1 MPTSAWDRAGAWL
14 TPSPTIASRSPSSRS
29 EATLAAVSSGRTTT
43 AGEQRS
49 ARLLLVPAAGPD
61 QPDDSMRGSVH
72 ICVTAIVAGVVIGFV
87 GGAFRWCLQ
96 MADELRIDLVD
107 WAHKLPGPGWLVP
120 MAAAAAGATLAAL
133 IVRWEPLAAGS
144 GIQHVEAVF
153 LGEAQPPLIRLVP
166 AKFIGGVLSMGSGL
180 VLGREGPT
188 VHMGAAIGAEA
199 ARRARLPD
207 SEVRMMQTA
216 LGGAG
221 LAVAFNAPI
230 GGTLFTLEEVTKSFR
245 VKTVLATLFSA
256 ASAVAC
262 SRLILGNHADFHVEP
277 IDAPALAWLPLFV
290 VFGLLT
296 GCLGAVYNGLVLWFL
311 DHVAAI
317 HRIPTLA
324 KAAVIGAVVGLAM
337 FVYPLSVGGGEDLT
351 QRILDGPHIAA
362 SVVVGILAVRFVAG
376 PLSYSAAVPG
386 GLFAPLLAVGALWG
400 LLFAGGFSA
409 VWPEDVSQLAV
420 PMALVGMAA
429 FFGATVRAP
438 VTGMVVVTE
447 MTATTETLVPMMA
460 ATAAAVFAAY
470 VVGSPPIYESLR
482 ERMPDETSIEERGRG

>member
-1 MPTSAWDRAGAWL
+1 M
-14 TPSPTIASRSPSSRS
+14 
-29 EATLAAVSSGRTTT
+29 T
-43 AGEQRS
+43 A
-49 ARLLLVPAAGPD
+49 PKAGPD

-72 ICVTAIVAGVVIGFV
+72 ICITAIVAGVLIGVV

-96 MADELRIDLVD
+96 TADDLRIDFVD
-107 WAHKLPGPGWLVP
+107 WAHQLPGPGWLVP

-153 LGEAQPPLIRLVP
+153 LGGARPPLIRLVP

-256 ASAVAC
+256 ISGVAC
-262 SRLILGNHADFHVEP
+262 VRLMLGNHADFQVEP
-277 IDAPALAWLPLFV
+277 ISAPALAWLPLFV
-290 VFGLLT
+290 AFGLLT
-296 GCLGAVYNGLVLWFL
+296 GCLGAVYNALVLWFL

-317 HRIPTLA
+317 RRIPTLA
-324 KAAVIGAVVGLAM
+324 KAAVIGAIIGLAM
-337 FVYPLSVGGGEDLT
+337 FVSPHAVGGGDLLT
-351 QRILDGPHIAA
+351 QQILTGHHIVLT
-362 SVVVGILAVRFVAG
+362 VVIGYLAVRFIAG

-400 LLFAGGFSA
+400 LLFVGFFNA
-409 VWPEDVSQLAV
+409 VWPGDTTQLAI

-429 FFGATVRAP
+429 FFAATVRAP
-438 VTGMVVVTE
+438 VTGLVLVAE
-447 MTATTETLVPMMA
+447 MTASTAALVPMMA
-460 ATAAAVFAAY
+460 ATAAAVLVAY
-470 VVGSPPIYESLR
+470 LVGSPPIYDSLR
-482 ERMPDETSIEERGRG
+482 ERMPDEASIERRGS

>member
-1 MPTSAWDRAGAWL
+1 MTAPT
-14 TPSPTIASRSPSSRS
+14 
-29 EATLAAVSSGRTTT
+29 
-43 AGEQRS
+43 
-49 ARLLLVPAAGPD
+49 AGPD
-61 QPDDSMRGSVH
+61 LPDDSMRGSVH
-72 ICVTAIVAGVVIGFV
+72 ICVTAIVAGVLIGFV

-96 MADELRIDLVD
+96 TADDLRIDFVD

-153 LGEAQPPLIRLVP
+153 RGDARPPLIRLLP
-166 AKFIGGVLSMGSGL
+166 AKFVGGVLSIGSGL

-256 ASAVAC
+256 VTAVGC
-262 SRLILGNHADFHVEP
+262 SRLVLGNHTDFQVVP
-277 IDAPALAWLPLFV
+277 VGAPALAWLPLFV

-317 HRIPTLA
+317 RRIPTLA
-324 KAAVIGAVVGLAM
+324 KAAVIGAIIGLAM
-337 FVYPLSVGGGEDLT
+337 FVSPLAVGGGELLT
-351 QRILDGPHIAA
+351 QQILSGHHIIL
-362 SVVVGILAVRFVAG
+362 SVVIGYLAVRFVAG

-386 GLFAPLLAVGALWG
+386 GIFAPLLAVGALWG
-400 LLFAGGFSA
+400 LLFVGGFNA
-409 VWPEDVSQLAV
+409 VWPGDTTQLAV

-438 VTGMVVVTE
+438 VTGLVLVAE
-447 MTATTETLVPMMA
+447 MTATTEVLVPMMA
-460 ATAAAVFAAY
+460 ATAGAVLAAY
-470 VVGSPPIYESLR
+470 VVGSPPIYDSLR
-482 ERMPDETSIEERGRG
+482 ERMPDEASIEGRGGG

>member
-1 MPTSAWDRAGAWL
+1 VAGL
-14 TPSPTIASRSPSSRS
+14 
-29 EATLAAVSSGRTTT
+29 
-43 AGEQRS
+43 
-49 ARLLLVPAAGPD
+49 D

-72 ICVTAIVAGVVIGFV
+72 ICVTAIIAGVLIGFV

-96 MADELRIDLVD
+96 RADELRVDLVD
-107 WAHKLPGPGWLVP
+107 WAHTLPGPGWLVP
-120 MAAAAAGATLAAL
+120 MAAGALGATLAAM

-153 LGEAQPPLIRLVP
+153 LGAARPPSIRLVP
-166 AKFIGGVLSMGSGL
+166 AKFVGGVLSIGSGL

-188 VHMGAAIGAEA
+188 VHMGAAIGAET

-256 ASAVAC
+256 VAAVAC
-262 SRLILGNHADFHVEP
+262 SRFILGNHADFRVEP
-277 IDAPALAWLPLFV
+277 IAAPALAWLPLFV
-290 VFGLLT
+290 VFGVLT
-296 GCLGAVYNGLVLWFL
+296 GAMGAAYNTLVLWFL
-311 DHVAAI
+311 DHVGAI
-317 HRIPTLA
+317 RRLPAVA
-324 KAAVIGAVVGLAM
+324 KAAAIGAMIGFAM
-337 FVYPLSVGGGEDLT
+337 FVHPRAVGGGEDLT
-351 QRILDGPHIAA
+351 AHILAGQHLVLT
-362 SVVVGILAVRFVAG
+362 VVLGILAVRFVAG

-400 LLFAGGFSA
+400 LLFAGCFNA
-409 VWPEDVSQLAV
+409 VWPGDATQLAI
-420 PMALVGMAA
+420 PMALVGMSA

-438 VTGMVVVTE
+438 ITGMVVVTE
-447 MTATTETLVPMMA
+447 MTATTATLVPMMA
-460 ATAAAVFAAY
+460 ATAASVLSAY
-470 VVGSPPIYESLR
+470 LVGSQPIYDSLR
-482 ERMPDETSIEERGRG
+482 ERMPDEQSIERRGHG

>member
-1 MPTSAWDRAGAWL
+1 M
-14 TPSPTIASRSPSSRS
+14 
-29 EATLAAVSSGRTTT
+29 
-43 AGEQRS
+43 
-49 ARLLLVPAAGPD
+49 
-61 QPDDSMRGSVH
+61 H

-87 GGAFRWCLQ
+87 GGGFRWCLQ
-96 MADELRIDLVD
+96 MADHLRIDFVD

-133 IVRWEPLAAGS
+133 IVLWEPLAAGS

-153 LGEAQPPLIRLVP
+153 RGDARPPLIRLLP
-166 AKFIGGVLSMGSGL
+166 AKFVGGVLSIGSGL

-207 SEVRMMQTA
+207 SEIRMMQTA
-216 LGGAG
+216 VGGAG

-256 ASAVAC
+256 AAAVAC
-262 SRLILGNHADFHVEP
+262 SRLVLENRADFQVAP
-277 IDAPALAWLPLFV
+277 ISAPALAWLPLFV

-317 HRIPTLA
+317 RRIPTPA
-324 KAAVIGAVVGLAM
+324 KAAVIGAIIGFAM
-337 FVYPLSVGGGEDLT
+337 FVYPLAVGGGELLT
-351 QRILDGPHIAA
+351 QQILTGHHIVL
-362 SVVVGILAVRFVAG
+362 SVVIGYLAVRFLAG

-400 LLFAGGFSA
+400 LLFVGGFGA
-409 VWPEDVSQLAV
+409 VWPGNVTQLAV
-420 PMALVGMAA
+420 PMALVGMSA

-438 VTGMVVVTE
+438 VTGLVLVVE
-447 MTATTETLVPMMA
+447 MTATTEVLVPMMA
-460 ATAAAVFAAY
+460 ATAAAVLAAY
-470 VVGSPPIYESLR
+470 LVRSPPIYDSLR
-482 ERMPDETSIEERGRG
+482 ERMSEDAPIERRG